1 MKFELELR
9 GARGNEKVKIF
20 KIEGDGKQLNMTYL
34 TVDWQKFSYYSL
46 SGVRVH
52 VAYSVND
59 PDVYLRNADL
69 YRIEIQNKDDW
80 NCSKKNPNERCKSV
94 EAGNFFWNANYLV
107 TYQGNTYNE
116 FINISLFLG

>member
-9 GARGNEKVKIF
+9 GERGNEEVKIF
-20 KIEGDGKQLNMTYL
+20 NHGGDGKRLNMTSL
-34 TVDWQKFSYYSL
+34 TVHWQKFSYYSV
-46 SGVRVH
+46 SSVRVH
-52 VAYSVND
+52 VGYSVD
-59 PDVYLRNADL
+59 EVDVYLRNADL
-69 YRIEIQNKDDW
+69 YRIEVQNKDDW
-80 NCSKKNPNERCKSV
+80 NCSTKHANVRCKSV